1 MSSFLNLI
9 ESRLVWL
16 VIIVTGLGL
25 AFPAAGQ
32 YFESATSLL
41 LAMLMFII
49 SLTFDMQS
57 VRSAL
62 AKPSRQVWA
71 VFLVYG
77 SMSLAGL
84 LTGRLFF
91 GSNNLAT
98 GQTLLGTLPTDVSSP
113 LLVLMARGN
122 VALAAVLN
130 AINTALSPFIV
141 PLLFL
146 WLTGIQ
152 LSVPLDA
159 IILELTLI
167 VLVPS
172 IAGVSLRTFFPYAV
186 ARLDAHYAG
195 IGAILYLLILLAVIG
210 PNAQTIIG
218 YGWYALVIFAAALAL
233 NLIGYLVGMSSRLF
247 TNDRKEVITYLFT
260 VSKKEFSIAAAF
272 VAASGLPAEVAI
284 PAAFFAVVQM
294 LTSPIAAK
302 VLARG

>member
-25 AFPAAGQ
+25 AFPASGQ
-32 YFESATSLL
+32 YFESAISLL

-91 GSNNLAT
+91 GSSNLAT

-294 LTSPIAAK
+294 ITSPIAAK